1 MLLDASSRTLQLVI
15 YSLIAVNVWCWVVAE
30 HWTCPQRILVLQH
43 IGSLI
48 LKLGCLVYVA
58 MGRYVVPD
66 PNSPCIVV
74 FDMPM
79 HCLSSLHVWVVAV
92 LKLDVSC
99 NWISPQLL
107 CLNLEFVSS
116 NSRLEVAK
124 LWCRYQVHQTV
135 QIIKAGVSTS
145 GIALPHLLLLQPS
158 NHLSPKRWRQLCL
171 PYSLCTLWMQQH
183 VQCHAW

>member
-1 MLLDASSRTLQLVI
+1 M
-15 YSLIAVNVWCWVVAE
+15 
-30 HWTCPQRILVLQH
+30 LQH

-66 PNSPCIVV
+66 PNFV

-79 HCLSSLHVWVVAV
+79 HCFSSLHVWVVAV

-107 CLNLEFVSS
+107 CLNLEFMSN
-116 NSRLEVAK
+116 NSRLDVMQISSASNCIDYQSRRFSIRYRPVAPGVATTQQPPKSKKMKTTLPPLQFVHTLNAIACAVLRMIIAILENNQQEDAFVCK
-124 LWCRYQVHQTV
+124 LRWPICRSY
-135 QIIKAGVSTS
+135 
-145 GIALPHLLLLQPS
+145 L
-158 NHLSPKRWRQLCL
+158 
-171 PYSLCTLWMQQH
+171 MD
-183 VQCHAW
+183 